1 MGKYDSGYERV
12 PQEFYPT
19 PDWVI
24 EALAEYVVL
33 EGRQVWEPACGDG
46 RMAEALKRAGATVYA
61 SDIADRD
68 YAGLHQ
74 LLDFTSLQN
83 PKLQWLDPRIITNP
97 PYAYPGERPHRLAE
111 RFIEAGLHH
120 IDRRG
125 RGLLALLLPFGF
137 DSIEL
142 RRHLFADNPDFTAK
156 IVLLERIVWFERSD
170 GEPEAPKENHAW
182 FIWTRPRQAEVPII
196 RYVPSDEGAEQAS

>member
-74 LLDFTSLQN
+74 LLDFTSLQESETAVARSAHHHQSA
-83 PKLQWLDPRIITNP
+83 L
-97 PYAYPGERPHRLAE
+97 RLS
-111 RFIEAGLHH
+111 R
-120 IDRRG
+120 
-125 RGLLALLLPFGF
+125 
-137 DSIEL
+137 
-142 RRHLFADNPDFTAK
+142 
-156 IVLLERIVWFERSD
+156 
-170 GEPEAPKENHAW
+170 
-182 FIWTRPRQAEVPII
+182 
-196 RYVPSDEGAEQAS
+196 

>member
-1 MGKYDSGYERV
+1 MGKYDSGHERV

-33 EGRQVWEPACGDG
+33 DGRQVWEPACGDG

-68 YAGLHQ
+68 YGGIHE
-74 LLDFTSLQN
+74 LLDFTSLRN

-97 PYAYPGERPHRLAE
+97 PYAYPGQKAHRLAE

-137 DSIEL
+137 DSIPS
-142 RRHLFADNPDFTAK
+142 RRHLFADCPDFTAK
-156 IVLLERIVWFERSD
+156 ITLIERIVWFERAD
-170 GEPEAPKENHAW
+170 GKTEDPKEHHAW
-182 FIWTRPRQAEVPII
+182 FIWTRPRQKDVPELL
-196 RYVPSDEGAEQAS
+196 YAPNEGAA